1 MLSTNFEQNFGAR
14 KLVIIDIQRLIGKRI
29 KKEEL
34 HKRFI
39 MHINY
44 TKSI

>member
-1 MLSTNFEQNFGAR
+1 MLSTNFEQNSGAR

-34 HKRFI
+34 YKRFI

-44 TKSI
+44 IKSI